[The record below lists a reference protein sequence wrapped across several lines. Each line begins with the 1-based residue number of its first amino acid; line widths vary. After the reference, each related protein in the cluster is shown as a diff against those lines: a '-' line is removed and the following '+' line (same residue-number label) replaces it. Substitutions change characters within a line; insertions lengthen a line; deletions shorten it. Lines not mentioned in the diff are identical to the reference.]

1 MENLS
6 GKMDEKA
13 RFRFKKE
20 ERLCSK
26 ILIDKLFT
34 EGTSFLV
41 YPYKVVYMEI
51 EFQGEFPAKAAFAVS
66 KKLYKKAVSR
76 NLIKRRTREAY
87 RLNKHMLSSG
97 NTNSKKALIFIYIGK
112 EILQFPSIE
121 KSMIRIIER
130 LKKASIQYP

>member
-1 MENLS
+1 MENPS
-6 GKMDEKA
+6 GKIDEKA

-26 ILIDKLFT
+26 IIIDKLFT
-34 EGTSFLV
+34 EGSSFLV
-41 YPYKVVYMEI
+41 YPYKVVYI
-51 EFQGEFPAKAAFAVS
+51 DSDFPGEFPAKAAFAVS

-87 RLNKHMLSSG
+87 RLNKHMLSSD
-97 NTNSKKALIFIYIGK
+97 NTYSKKALIFIYIGK

-130 LKKASIQYP
+130 IKKVSIQYP